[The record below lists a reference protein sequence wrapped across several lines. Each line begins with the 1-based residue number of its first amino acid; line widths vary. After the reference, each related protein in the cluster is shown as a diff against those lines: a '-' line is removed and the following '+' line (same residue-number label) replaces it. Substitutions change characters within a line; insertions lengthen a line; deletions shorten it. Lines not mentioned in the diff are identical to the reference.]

1 MKTSVSRSSASEI
14 KVFKIKIWKLA
25 TFVALD
31 LVFVRPS
38 VPPSVRSGLHSLV
51 HSFVFSF
58 VHSFEHLF
66 TSFIDRWSSCTPLQ
80 ASQNGWIMLDCR
92 KFKFV
97 KKLLQVNW
105 TCYVLLTIIVG
116 FLFLFSYLF
125 FNDNRQTWKTARPWK
140 LSLAQNFALYVLINK

>member
-31 LVFVRPS
+31 LYS
-38 VPPSVRSGLHSLV
+38 SVRSSLRPFV
-51 HSFVFSF
+51 QAFILWFIRSFFSF
-58 VHSFEHLF
+58 VHSFEPLF

-116 FLFLFSYLF
+116 FLFLFSCLF